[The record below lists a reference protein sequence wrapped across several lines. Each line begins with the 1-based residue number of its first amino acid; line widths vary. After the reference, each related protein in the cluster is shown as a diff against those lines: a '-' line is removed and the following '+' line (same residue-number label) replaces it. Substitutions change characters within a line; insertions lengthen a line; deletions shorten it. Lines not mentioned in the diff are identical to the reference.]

1 MSSLDKVIRFAE
13 GSSVQLSAGG
23 ENPAATITD
32 DDVSELVL
40 SAELGLKQLKVL
52 LASDD
57 DNDTEPDDDE
67 DDDQDSGGKG
77 GGGSH
82 AGHPTYKKLVAKGM
96 NPKMAA
102 AMCSK
107 ADNKVAAS
115 TLVDSLEVILSGLS
129 GRGLIA
135 LAAPP
140 GESAEERRQ
149 SAREGNA
156 LPDGSYP
163 IPDKKHLH
171 SAAVLA
177 ASGHGNVSGAKRLI
191 RKRAREL
198 GVDVNSLPGFGS
210 SSDKGEKVAASAV
223 SELVTLTGLPE
234 DHAFEFLALARK
246 AAVPL
251 QAFHHGT
258 HNGMHSHGH
267 LTMSVHEHD
276 HAHNGDSMHDR
287 HSHGGMGGDDGDN
300 WGSRGGEY

>member
-1 MSSLDKVIRFAE
+1 MSSLNKVIRFAE
-13 GSSVQLSAGG
+13 GSTLQLSAGG
-23 ENPAATITD
+23 QNPAATITD
-32 DDVSELVL
+32 DDVAELVL
-40 SAELGLKQLKVL
+40 SAELGLRQLKVL
-52 LASDD
+52 LADD
-57 DNDTEPDDDE
+57 DTDTDPDDDE
-67 DDDQDSGGKG
+67 DDDQGGGKS

-82 AGHPTYKKLVAKGM
+82 AGHPTFKKLTGKGM

-102 AMCSK
+102 AMCAK
-107 ADNKVAAS
+107 ADNKVKAS
-115 TLVDSLEVILSGLS
+115 QLCDSLEVVLAGLS
-129 GRGLIA
+129 ERGLIA
-135 LAAPP
+135 LAAPA

-149 SAREGNA
+149 SAANGEA

-171 SAAVLA
+171 SAAILA

-191 RKRAREL
+191 RKRAREM

-210 SSDKGEKVAASAV
+210 GGNEKVAASAV

-251 QAFHHGT
+251 QAFHHGQ
-258 HNGMHSHGH
+258 HSGMHSHGH
-267 LTMSVHEHD
+267 LTMDIHEHD

-287 HSHGGMGGDDGDN
+287 HSHGGGEGGGND

>member
-1 MSSLDKVIRFAE
+1 MSLEKVIRFAE
-13 GSSVQLSAGG
+13 GSYAQLSVGGTSPAG
-23 ENPAATITD
+23 TD
-32 DDVSELVL
+32 PDLAELVL

-52 LASDD
+52 LADD
-57 DNDTEPDDDE
+57 DNDTEMDDDS
-67 DDDQDSGGKG
+67 DDGGKG

-82 AGHPTYKKLVAKGM
+82 AGHPTYKKLTGKGM

-102 AMCSK
+102 AMCAK

-115 TLVDSLEVILSGLS
+115 ALADSLSVVLSGLS
-129 GRGLIA
+129 ESGLVA
-135 LAAPP
+135 LSAPP
-140 GESAEERRQ
+140 GESAEERRK
-149 SAREGNA
+149 SASKGEA

-198 GVDVNSLPGFGS
+198 GVDVSSLPGFGGS
-210 SSDKGEKVAASAV
+210 EDKNEKVAASAV

-258 HNGMHSHGH
+258 HSGMHSHGH

-287 HSHGGMGGDDGDN
+287 HSHGGGEDAGHDDFA
-300 WGSRGGEY
+300 RGPY

>member
-1 MSSLDKVIRFAE
+1 MSSLEKVIQFAQ
-13 GSSVQLSAGG
+13 GSSVQLTTG
-23 ENPAATITD
+23 TLD
-32 DDVSELVL
+32 DQDISELVL
-40 SAELGLKQLKVL
+40 AAKLGVDQLRVL
-52 LASDD
+52 LASQD
-57 DNDTEPDDDE
+57 DNDADEPDDDE
-67 DDDQDSGGKG
+67 DEDDDDQDSGKG

-82 AGHPTYKKLVAKGM
+82 SGHPTYKKLVSKGM

-102 AMCSK
+102 AMCAK

-115 TLVDSLEVILSGLS
+115 ALADSLAVILSDLDS
-129 GRGLIA
+129 QHLIS

-149 SAREGNA
+149 SAAKGQA

-177 ASGHGNVSGAKRLI
+177 ASGHGNVSAAMRLI

-198 GVDVNSLPGFGS
+198 GVDVNTLPGFGG
-210 SSDKGEKVAASAV
+210 SSDKNEKVAATSV
-223 SELVTLTGLPE
+223 NELVALTGLPE

-258 HNGMHSHGH
+258 HSGMHSHGH
-267 LTMSVHEHD
+267 VTMSVHDHE

-287 HSHGGMGGDDGDN
+287 HGHGGFGDETAGGTHQGPY
-300 WGSRGGEY
+300 SEY

>member
-13 GSSVQLSAGG
+13 GSYASLSVGG
-23 ENPAATITD
+23 TNPASEFAD
-32 DDVSELVL
+32 DDLSELVL
-40 SAELGLKQLKVL
+40 SAELGLRQLKVL
-52 LASDD
+52 LAVDD

-67 DDDQDSGGKG
+67 DDSDSGGKG
-77 GGGSH
+77 GGGAH
-82 AGHPTYKKLVAKGM
+82 AGHPTYKKLVGKGM
-96 NPKMAA
+96 NPKMAS
-102 AMCSK
+102 AMCAK

-115 TLVDSLEVILSGLS
+115 ALVDSLEVVLTGLS
-129 GRGLIA
+129 ERGLIA

-140 GESAEERRQ
+140 GESAEERRK
-149 SAREGNA
+149 SAAEGNA

-171 SAAVLA
+171 SASILA
-177 ASGHGNVSGAKRLI
+177 ASGHGNVSAAKRLI

-198 GVDVNSLPGFGS
+198 GVDVNSLPGMGG
-210 SSDKGEKVAASAV
+210 SSDKNEKVAASAV
-223 SELVTLTGLPE
+223 SELVSLTGLPE
-234 DHAFEFLALARK
+234 EHAFEFLALARK

-258 HNGMHSHGH
+258 HSGMHSHGH
-267 LTMSVHEHD
+267 LTMNIHDHE

-287 HSHGGMGGDDGDN
+287 HNHGGGDSDD